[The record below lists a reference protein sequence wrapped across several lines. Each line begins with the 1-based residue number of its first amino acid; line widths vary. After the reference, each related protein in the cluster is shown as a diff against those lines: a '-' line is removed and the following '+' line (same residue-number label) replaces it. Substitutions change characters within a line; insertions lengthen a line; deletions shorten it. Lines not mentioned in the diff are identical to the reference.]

1 MKHALTGFLVSS
13 VGIAVWTLLLKIVP
27 APWSILPMIPVLW
40 VYWKWFTRKYV
51 PRPGKPQ
58 VIAALLFVLIIQA
71 SFVVTFCLLPF
82 PAECF
87 TADYKQ
93 LGSMPAWAARA
104 LIVMSSLVAAICEET
119 GFRGYMQAPLQ
130 KRYGPGTAILLTSLF
145 FTLIHLSHRWAAP
158 ILPHIFFASV
168 LLGLLAYRS
177 GSLLTGII
185 GHTILDIFDYSF
197 WWTNISGKIDRRTI
211 FATGIDI
218 HFIAWVLAL
227 VLAVRTFFRV
237 LNTPT
242 FTRH

>member
-1 MKHALTGFLVSS
+1 
-13 VGIAVWTLLLKIVP
+13 
-27 APWSILPMIPVLW
+27 MIPVLW

-51 PRPGKPQ
+51 PQPGDGGRLQVGGAALWKRGWLREGAAPWNGGLVPQ

-82 PAECF
+82 PAERF

-197 WWTNISGKIDRRTI
+197 WWTNISGKIDRQTI